1 MTSVLLKS
9 RCDRQRHGIAGIDSS
24 ERVKFQDPNQHK
36 GDKGAEIFGS
46 VPIGF
51 IPQSTQ
57 SKDSSML
64 LSGPKK
70 QSAFEQEAAVHD
82 KSNVVMRSSLCE
94 INAQQ
99 NMDWNKENEETKGGE
114 GGGEGEGEGEEPEGD
129 QEEEEDEEEG
139 DSVEDDDDED
149 WRPEDLIGCS
159 ALPGQP
165 AKEAKNH
172 VAASANNT
180 KKVKP
185 SHWFPP
191 KENIY
196 TFSVFL

>member
-1 MTSVLLKS
+1 
-9 RCDRQRHGIAGIDSS
+9 
-24 ERVKFQDPNQHK
+24 
-36 GDKGAEIFGS
+36 
-46 VPIGF
+46 
-51 IPQSTQ
+51 
-57 SKDSSML
+57 ML

-82 KSNVVMRSSLCE
+82 KSNLVMRSSLCE

-99 NMDWNKENEETKGGE
+99 NIDWNKENEETKGGE
-114 GGGEGEGEGEEPEGD
+114 GGGQGQGEGEGEGEGEGKGEGEEPEGD
-129 QEEEEDEEEG
+129 QEEEEEEKEDEEEG
-139 DSVEDDDDED
+139 DSVDDDDDED

-185 SHWFPP
+185 AH
-191 KENIY
+191 
-196 TFSVFL
+196 